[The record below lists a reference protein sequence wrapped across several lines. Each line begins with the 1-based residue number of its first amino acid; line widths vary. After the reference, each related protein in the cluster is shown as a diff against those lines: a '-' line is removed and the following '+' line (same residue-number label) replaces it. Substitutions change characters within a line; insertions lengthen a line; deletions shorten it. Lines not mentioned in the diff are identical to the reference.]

1 MTKRNPLGRGL
12 ESLIPTSKDREA
24 GKEVIEIDITNIQA
38 NPNQPRKNFDKE
50 SLNNLAESIKKK
62 GVLQPI
68 LVEKISQNSFM
79 IIAGERRWRAA
90 GLAGIKKIPAIVIDK
105 QDDKERLEIG
115 LIENVQ
121 RESLNPVELAEAYK
135 ILMDNYGYTQ
145 EQVASIVGKSRSAVA
160 NTIRLLALDEKSLKA
175 LKEGLISEGHARCLL
190 VIDDLQSRLRV
201 LKDIIDKELSVREAE
216 KLVSKLKSKPAE
228 TKKSI
233 EKDLFISTLEEELES
248 YFETKV
254 DIQLKKKGG
263 NIVIKFNS
271 SDDLNRII
279 NVLRGEL

>member
-24 GKEVIEIDITNIQA
+24 GKKVIEIDITNIQA

-135 ILMDNYGYTQ
+135 KLMDKYGYTQ

-160 NTIRLLALDEKSLKA
+160 NTLRLLALDEKSLKA

-263 NIVIKFNS
+263 SIVIKFNS
-271 SDDLNRII
+271 NDDLNRII